1 VARERTVGELI
12 RAKVAE
18 LDDPNQDDLA
28 SGTCPGSGVP
38 AAGRNQSRLAL
49 GGTAMHIEHAARDGC
64 IVVTLVGQ
72 LDLAAAAKVRR
83 ALLKHLADQPDAV
96 ICDLAGVA
104 RIDPACASVFA
115 AVAHRPRSRWP
126 DSHLLL
132 CGAWAVVA
140 AALTRQGTPRFL
152 PVYDT
157 LDQALGHA
165 RSRPP
170 FLRERLRLATTLEA
184 FTTAGSFAGEVC
196 QRWQLEEL
204 AETARSLAGELV
216 IDAVFAQ
223 RSHLDDIELRVELRA
238 GGLLLAVHSGAP
250 DLAVT
255 PADHDGEPGSG
266 LEVVQRLAQRWGVR
280 RQADGSRVVWC
291 ILGRSHAHRT

>member
-1 VARERTVGELI
+1 M
-12 RAKVAE
+12 
-18 LDDPNQDDLA
+18 D
-28 SGTCPGSGVP
+28 
-38 AAGRNQSRLAL
+38 
-49 GGTAMHIEHAARDGC
+49 IEHSARDGC
-64 IVVTLVGQ
+64 IVVALVGR
-72 LDLAAAAKVRR
+72 LDLAAAPKVRR

-104 RIDPACASVFA
+104 RIDPACASIFA

-132 CGAWAVVA
+132 CGARPAVA

-152 PVYDT
+152 PVYAT

-196 QRWQLEEL
+196 RRWRLEEL

-223 RSHLDDIELRVELRA
+223 RSHIDEVELRVELRA
-238 GGLLLAVHSGAP
+238 GGLLIAVHGGAP
-250 DLAVT
+250 FLAVT
-255 PADHDGEPGSG
+255 PADHHGDPGSG

-280 RQADGSRVVWC
+280 RQADGSRVLWC
-291 ILGRSHAHRT
+291 ILGRSPAHRA

>member
-1 VARERTVGELI
+1 
-12 RAKVAE
+12 
-18 LDDPNQDDLA
+18 
-28 SGTCPGSGVP
+28 
-38 AAGRNQSRLAL
+38 
-49 GGTAMHIEHAARDGC
+49 MHIEHSARDGC
-64 IVVTLVGQ
+64 IVVTLVGE
-72 LDLAAAAKVRR
+72 LDLAAAPEVRR

-104 RIDPACASVFA
+104 AIDPVCASVFA

-126 DSHLLL
+126 DSSLLL
-132 CGAWAVVA
+132 CGARPAVA
-140 AALTRQGTPRFL
+140 ATLTRQGTPRFL

-157 LDQALGHA
+157 LDQALVHA

-184 FTTAGSFAGEVC
+184 FTTAGSFIGEVC
-196 QRWQLEEL
+196 RRWQLDEL

-223 RSHLDDIELRVELRA
+223 RSKIEEIELRVELRA
-238 GGLLLAVHSGAP
+238 SGLLIAVHGGAADP
-250 DLAVT
+250 AVT
-255 PADHDGEPGSG
+255 PADHAGEPGSG
-266 LEVVQRLAQRWGVR
+266 LEVVQRFARRWGVR

-291 ILGRSHAHRT
+291 LLGRPRTQRA

>member
-1 VARERTVGELI
+1 
-12 RAKVAE
+12 
-18 LDDPNQDDLA
+18 
-28 SGTCPGSGVP
+28 
-38 AAGRNQSRLAL
+38 
-49 GGTAMHIEHAARDGC
+49 MHIGHSARDGC

-72 LDLAAAAKVRR
+72 LDLATAPMVRR
-83 ALLKHLADQPDAV
+83 ALLKHLAEQPDAV

-104 RIDPACASVFA
+104 TIDPACASVFT

-126 DSHLLL
+126 DSSILL
-132 CGAWAVVA
+132 CGARPAVA
-140 AALTRQGTPRFL
+140 AALTRWGTPRLL

-170 FLRERLRLATTLEA
+170 FLRERLRLASTLEA

-196 QRWQLEEL
+196 QRWQLDEL
-204 AETARSLAGELV
+204 AETARSLAGEMV
-216 IDAVFAQ
+216 IDAIFAQ
-223 RSHLDDIELRVELRA
+223 RSHVDDIELRVELRA
-238 GGLLLAVHSGAP
+238 SGLLIAVHSGAP

-255 PADHDGEPGSG
+255 PVDHDGEPGSG

-291 ILGRSHAHRT
+291 ILGRSRAHRA

>member
-1 VARERTVGELI
+1 
-12 RAKVAE
+12 
-18 LDDPNQDDLA
+18 
-28 SGTCPGSGVP
+28 
-38 AAGRNQSRLAL
+38 
-49 GGTAMHIEHAARDGC
+49 MHIEHAARDGC

-72 LDLAAAAKVRR
+72 LDLAAVPKVRR

-104 RIDPACASVFA
+104 TINPACASVFA

-132 CGAWAVVA
+132 CSARPAVA
-140 AALTRQGTPRFL
+140 ATLTRQGTPRFL
-152 PVYDT
+152 PVYAT

-204 AETARSLAGELV
+204 AEAARSLAGELV
-216 IDAVFAQ
+216 IDAIFAQ
-223 RSHLDDIELRVELRA
+223 RSHIDDIELRVELRA
-238 GGLLLAVHSGAP
+238 SGLLHRRPQRRSRP
-250 DLAVT
+250 SRT
-255 PADHDGEPGSG
+255 PADHAGEPGSG

>member
-1 VARERTVGELI
+1 
-12 RAKVAE
+12 
-18 LDDPNQDDLA
+18 
-28 SGTCPGSGVP
+28 
-38 AAGRNQSRLAL
+38 
-49 GGTAMHIEHAARDGC
+49 MHIEHAARDGC
-64 IVVTLVGQ
+64 IVVALVGK
-72 LDLAAAAKVRR
+72 LDLVAAPKVRR

-104 RIDPACASVFA
+104 RIDPMCASVFA

-132 CGAWAVVA
+132 CGARPAVA
-140 AALTRQGTPRFL
+140 AALTRQGTPRLL
-152 PVYDT
+152 PVYAS
-157 LDQALGHA
+157 LDQALAQA

-170 FLRERLRLATTLEA
+170 FLRERLGLATTLEA

-216 IDAVFAQ
+216 IDAIFAQ
-223 RSHLDDIELRVELRA
+223 RSHLGDIELRA

-250 DLAVT
+250 DLAGT

-266 LEVVQRLAQRWGVR
+266 RWSIGSPRAGVCAGRQTAAGWCGASWGDRGPDAPERCMRSYGRGLASSGRESVGRLWRPGQLPR
-280 RQADGSRVVWC
+280 
-291 ILGRSHAHRT
+291 

>member
-1 VARERTVGELI
+1 M
-12 RAKVAE
+12 
-18 LDDPNQDDLA
+18 D
-28 SGTCPGSGVP
+28 
-38 AAGRNQSRLAL
+38 
-49 GGTAMHIEHAARDGC
+49 IEHSARDGC

-72 LDLAAAAKVRR
+72 LDLATAPKVRR

-104 RIDPACASVFA
+104 TINPACASVFA

-132 CGAWAVVA
+132 CGARPAVA
-140 AALTRQGTPRFL
+140 ATLTRQGTPRFL

-157 LDQALGHA
+157 LDQALAHA

-170 FLRERLRLATTLEA
+170 FLRERLGLATTLEA

-223 RSHLDDIELRVELRA
+223 RSHVDDIELRVELRA

-255 PADHDGEPGSG
+255 PVDHDGEPGSG

>member
-1 VARERTVGELI
+1 M
-12 RAKVAE
+12 
-18 LDDPNQDDLA
+18 D
-28 SGTCPGSGVP
+28 
-38 AAGRNQSRLAL
+38 
-49 GGTAMHIEHAARDGC
+49 IEHAARDGC

-72 LDLAAAAKVRR
+72 LNLAAAPKVRR

-104 RIDPACASVFA
+104 TINPACASIFA

-132 CGAWAVVA
+132 CGARPAVA

-165 RSRPP
+165 RSRPS
-170 FLRERLRLATTLEA
+170 FLRERLGLATTLEA

-223 RSHLDDIELRVELRA
+223 RSHVDEIELRMELRA
-238 GGLLLAVHSGAP
+238 SGLLLAVHSGAP
-250 DLAVT
+250 DPAVT
-255 PADHDGEPGSG
+255 PADQEGEPGSG

-280 RQADGSRVVWC
+280 QQADGSRVVWC
-291 ILGRSHAHRT
+291 ILGRSHAQRA